1 MVSLHVEFKII
12 KTTNEF
18 QEDYESERSQSD
30 SEEAS
35 PDVTMNTNTYDNV
48 RITLPRAVK
57 KPDFDQIY
65 SMTKLLER
73 KVISPYVSSKSANI
87 EGELPTLVHD
97 RVQAKI
103 YGSKPKNDSFK
114 TVTPKKTAVK
124 IKDINRLARSKL
136 PNIRQLED
144 AKKKKNQAK
153 KKNKKA
159 MEEKQIDA
167 IGDFTESE
175 ENNDKKMKQ
184 DENLDD
190 DESIREKF

>member
-1 MVSLHVEFKII
+1 
-12 KTTNEF
+12 
-18 QEDYESERSQSD
+18 
-30 SEEAS
+30 
-35 PDVTMNTNTYDNV
+35 MNANTYDNV

-73 KVISPYVSSKSANI
+73 KVISPYVSSKSTKI

-103 YGSKPKNDSFK
+103 YGSKPKNDNFRN
-114 TVTPKKTAVK
+114 VTPKKTAVK

-144 AKKKKNQAK
+144 AKKKKIQTK
-153 KKNKKA
+153 KKNKKSIQ
-159 MEEKQIDA
+159 EKQMDT

-175 ENNDKKMKQ
+175 ENNNEKKQ
-184 DENLDD
+184 DEDQD
-190 DESIREKF
+190 DESIRENH